1 MGNKYN
7 EHITEEIVRRLL
19 TFDQDACFE
28 SIKKQMLERI
38 NSDASK
44 KKLESLEKYISVA
57 ETLTCFYFCDHHI
70 PYGFY
75 TMELVERKYPE
86 LVQRIRKMVE
96 ELVNIKD

>member
-1 MGNKYN
+1 MENKYN
-7 EHITEEIVRRLL
+7 EHVTEEIVRKLL

-28 SIKKQMLERI
+28 SIKKQMLEGI
-38 NSDASK
+38 NNDASK

-75 TMELVERKYPE
+75 TMEFVERKYPD
-86 LVQRIRKMVE
+86 LVHRIRQMVE
-96 ELVNIKD
+96 ESVTNQE

>member
-75 TMELVERKYPE
+75 TMEFVERKYPE

>member
-7 EHITEEIVRRLL
+7 EHITEEIVRILL

-38 NSDASK
+38 SSDASK

-75 TMELVERKYPE
+75 TMEFVERKYPE

>member
-1 MGNKYN
+1 MGNKCN

-28 SIKKQMLERI
+28 SINKQMLERI

-75 TMELVERKYPE
+75 TMGFVGRRYPDLVR
-86 LVQRIRKMVE
+86 RIRQMVE
-96 ELVNIKD
+96 ESVPNQE

>member
-1 MGNKYN
+1 MGNKCN
-7 EHITEEIVRRLL
+7 ENITEEIVRRLL

-38 NSDASK
+38 NNDASN

-75 TMELVERKYPE
+75 TMEFIGRRYLDLVRRMR
-86 LVQRIRKMVE
+86 QMVE
-96 ELVNIKD
+96 ESVTNQE

>member
-7 EHITEEIVRRLL
+7 EHITEEIVRILL

-75 TMELVERKYPE
+75 TMEFVERKYPE

>member
-38 NSDASK
+38 NNDASN

-75 TMELVERKYPE
+75 TMEFVERKYPE

>member
-38 NSDASK
+38 SSDASK

-75 TMELVERKYPE
+75 TMEFVGRRYPE

>member
-1 MGNKYN
+1 MENKYN

-75 TMELVERKYPE
+75 TMEFVGRRYPDLVR
-86 LVQRIRKMVE
+86 RIRLMVE
-96 ELVNIKD
+96 ESVPNQE